1 MDTENYIIDITSRWD
16 ERGVEKRRVLP
27 DPWLAASALQKAIR
41 RGDRRTARTAVQI
54 LIERAPDR
62 LWRRLVVIAL
72 EDIGIADLSLVA
84 AVLWV
89 SGRAAWRRQQGGE
102 GRVAAA
108 LVDAMCRATK
118 CRDGCDILV
127 VADLHPAL
135 ARLRQTLIEFDDGEL
150 ASMVANPGQ
159 SLAGRVLAAWLLA
172 GTERFPA
179 AQIAPRR
186 GSIRALLDVYAH
198 LGIPADVLEIS
209 ASGAARTLEA
219 HPVALP
225 LVWAQAAA
233 ANGFEIVDEQASSAG
248 LVAGWP
254 TEVVDMHTRPGRR
267 ALSLFVAGDNTGLNR
282 VLDGVRPGLRDE
294 IVGTA
299 AFRVEG
305 AVVDRRL
312 TYRGSDQILKDSE
325 VAHLT
330 WAGGTQEM
338 AAELLDRVRR
348 DLPRLH
354 DCRIKAMGER
364 R

>member
-1 MDTENYIIDITSRWD
+1 MNYENYIIDLISRWD

-54 LIERAPDR
+54 LVERAPDR

-84 AVLWV
+84 AVLSV

-150 ASMVANPGQ
+150 ASMVADPGQ
-159 SLAGRVLAAWLLA
+159 QLAGRVLAAWLLA

-179 AQIAPRR
+179 AQIVPRH
-186 GSIRALLDVYAH
+186 GSIRALLDVFDH
-198 LGIPADVLEIS
+198 LGVGADVVDI
-209 ASGAARTLEA
+209 AAKGATRTQEA
-219 HPVALP
+219 HPISLP
-225 LVWAQAAA
+225 LISAQAAIA
-233 ANGFEIVDEQASSAG
+233 GGFEVLEEECPSLG
-248 LVAGWP
+248 FVAGWP
-254 TEVVDMHTRPGRR
+254 SEAVDMHTRPGRR
-267 ALSLFVAGDNTGLNR
+267 ALSRFVSEDSRGLDR
-282 VLDGVRPGLRDE
+282 VLSRVEPGRREE
-294 IVGTA
+294 IIGTA
-299 AFRVEG
+299 VFRIEG
-305 AVVDRRL
+305 AAVDRRL
-312 TYRGSDQILKDSE
+312 TYRGSNEILTDAE

-338 AAELLDRVRR
+338 AVELLDRVRR

-354 DCRIKAMGER
+354 DCRVKAMGER